1 MAVGPSIPALTD
13 GHPSDDA
20 GTFQEDFQCP
30 DDIGRAH
37 QGVPD
42 LFGRKVASAF
52 RRYPEI
58 GSERLVHDEPLQRPL
73 VRASRG

>member
-1 MAVGPSIPALTD
+1 MATRPMMPGP
-13 GHPSDDA
+13 
-20 GTFQEDFQCP
+20 FQEDFQCP

-58 GSERLVHDEPLQRPL
+58 GRLVHDEPLQRLL